1 MTLVQM
7 EAVGTREVESRS
19 TPNPCSHGGLR
30 HPEWYLYNLSDRQVL
45 ISPPSAGEILPSLM
59 YHVSPPACRSPR
71 VMSPLARPA
80 IRLRPLTHPD
90 LVRWRRPR
98 GLLRWR
104 QRHRGA
110 VYHCMRPSS
119 SMWCARPGELE
130 IRSRPTRCPRA
141 LHDRVRALRHVDRC
155 TRSACAR
162 SMRARVIPPERARRI
177 KLPRARALL
186 LRHATHRSTRCFAMR
201 GLSLRTLPI
210 SFFPC
215 AVAGWQAG

>member
-1 MTLVQM
+1 VCCKKQIRGSLPLGLVT
-7 EAVGTREVESRS
+7 EKRREGKPSPGLVAK
-19 TPNPCSHGGLR
+19 TSHI
-30 HPEWYLYNLSDRQVL
+30 H
-45 ISPPSAGEILPSLM
+45 
-59 YHVSPPACRSPR
+59 
-71 VMSPLARPA
+71 
-80 IRLRPLTHPD
+80 THPD